1 MLSRVRDK
9 KEWGLQQ
16 GILKVKEGHFI
27 LLSL

>member
-16 GILKVKEGHFI
+16 ERLKVKEGHFI